1 MYDPRLPAVIAD
13 PYPTFR
19 RLQDAD
25 PVHTSAI
32 LGGRVVTRF
41 ADVRACLT
49 DERLSSD
56 RITPF
61 VRHRAGRHDAPLIET
76 LGRTL
81 GLWAVFTDPPKHTRL
96 RALMNRT
103 FTTRAVERLRP
114 RIEAIVDELLARVR
128 DQGQMD
134 LIRDFAYPLPIAV
147 IGDMLG
153 VPAADRPTLKEWSDE
168 LATFVGSAVATPD
181 KYERAAKGLVQ
192 MQDYFRGLLDARR
205 RAPKDD
211 LTSALA
217 SAQAQDPTYADD
229 ELVATAILLLFAG
242 HETTT
247 NLIGN
252 GMLALLRHP
261 DQLARLRANPALAGS
276 AVEEMLRY
284 DGPSGAMVR
293 VAAAEYAIDGA
304 TIAPGERL
312 FLMINAANRDPRQ
325 FEEPGSL
332 RRDAR
337 SESTHRVRG
346 GHPLL
351 RRRAARAA
359 GGSDRGAG
367 ARAAPRPG
375 ARERSAAVAGLAGVP
390 RRDGAAGGFFL
401 MGAPNGPH
409 TPTLASTP
417 A

>member
-153 VPAADRPTLKEWSDE
+153 VPAADRPTFKEWSDE

-325 FEEPGSL
+325 FEEPD
-332 RRDAR
+332 RFDVTRDPNRHIAFGAGIHFCVGAPLAR
-337 SESTHRVRG
+337 LEAQIAVPALARLPG
-346 GHPLL
+346 L
-351 RRRAARAA
+351 ARATDQLRWLD
-359 GGSDRGAG
+359 SLVFRGVTSLPVTFDQLDY
-367 ARAAPRPG
+367 R
-375 ARERSAAVAGLAGVP
+375 RS
-390 RRDGAAGGFFL
+390 
-401 MGAPNGPH
+401 
-409 TPTLASTP
+409 STN
-417 A
+417 